1 MPKPMAEQ
9 LVDLKNAIGRIY
21 SEIERERTGSGT
33 STGLRTEIVE
43 SETTDEEIAEIV
55 EDSRPVAGGKRRT
68 ESEIQKYLRRLFE
81 IKDFC
86 DRRADTDFVDEIG
99 LRPFEAGSRLIAC
112 GVPADALLSAL
123 SIHWSRDQREDA
135 GIGNFDFKALSASL
149 SEDLQCEKVWRE
161 VRGKTEPLHEMF
173 GYVLLLALVRQPIY
187 LYGAKGTGKSHIAR
201 QISAFLDLPYGET
214 PMSAGAS
221 RGDLQGRLTAS
232 QTREFIPAKFCEIYA
247 GGGIFNFEEIDA
259 SLPELLITLNNA
271 MAGKQFYNAMSGETL
286 DRSGTFIAVSTA
298 NTLAL
303 GATSQYLRER
313 LDAATLDRWNMG
325 RVPVDFDKTVAEY
338 VLMRNGNNPP
348 ETFAQYMSEIA

>member
-1 MPKPMAEQ
+1 MKSYGRNTHRGFIAELCESGKTQDEAFRTLEPLVLAQIEPMIFTRNPDRSMGESHRMPKPMAEQ

-21 SEIERERTGSGT
+21 SEIERERSGSGT

-43 SETTDEEIAEIV
+43 SETIADEIVETV

-149 SEDLQCEKVWRE
+149 SEDLHCEKVWRE
-161 VRGKTEPLHEMF
+161 VRGKTEPL
-173 GYVLLLALVRQPIY
+173 
-187 LYGAKGTGKSHIAR
+187 
-201 QISAFLDLPYGET
+201 
-214 PMSAGAS
+214 
-221 RGDLQGRLTAS
+221 
-232 QTREFIPAKFCEIYA
+232 
-247 GGGIFNFEEIDA
+247 
-259 SLPELLITLNNA
+259 
-271 MAGKQFYNAMSGETL
+271 
-286 DRSGTFIAVSTA
+286 
-298 NTLAL
+298 
-303 GATSQYLRER
+303 
-313 LDAATLDRWNMG
+313 
-325 RVPVDFDKTVAEY
+325 
-338 VLMRNGNNPP
+338 
-348 ETFAQYMSEIA
+348 